1 MLMTIG
7 KLTNSLR
14 RLRRNE
20 SGAVTVDW
28 VALTAGIIVVGLA
41 IVWYI
46 MDEGVDVLAGK
57 IVTGLEQVD
66 PGVTTGSPPVIDG
79 GGAGG

>member
-1 MLMTIG
+1 MLMTFG
-7 KLTNSLR
+7 KLTNGLR
-14 RLRRNE
+14 RLRENE

-41 IVWYI
+41 IVWFI

-57 IVTGLEQVD
+57 IVDGLVAVD
-66 PGVTTGSPPVIDG
+66 PGTTTGSPPVIGDT
-79 GGAGG
+79 AGG

>member
-1 MLMTIG
+1 MLMTLG
-7 KLTNSLR
+7 KLTNGLR
-14 RLRRNE
+14 RLRDHE

-41 IVWYI
+41 IVWFI

-57 IVTGLEQVD
+57 IVDGLVEVD
-66 PGVTTGSPPVIDG
+66 PSTTTGSPPVIGDTAG
-79 GGAGG
+79 GG